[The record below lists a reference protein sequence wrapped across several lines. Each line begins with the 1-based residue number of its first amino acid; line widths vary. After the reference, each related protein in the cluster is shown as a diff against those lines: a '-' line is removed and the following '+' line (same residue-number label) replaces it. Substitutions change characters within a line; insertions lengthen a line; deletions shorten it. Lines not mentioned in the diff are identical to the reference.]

1 MDGTT
6 TRKFSRRDFVA
17 LLLGATV
24 TGNAGYAAAG
34 VSPAEDYV
42 GRIADEVMALANSGS
57 SGNALR
63 NKFAALL
70 NRYINMR
77 RVANFALGPYQKKIS
92 ASEKSELYQ
101 LFNNYAAALFV
112 YYVKEF
118 QGRDIK
124 IISTIKQDRYVT
136 LDTALI
142 LKSGGQSKIKW
153 RLEPAGGG
161 YRVYDINV
169 RNVWLTIGTKKR
181 FNDVLNKSKGDF
193 DALFAELREAETW

>member
-6 TRKFSRRDFVA
+6 TRKFSRREFAA
-17 LLLGATV
+17 LLLGTILSGGVGHAV
-24 TGNAGYAAAG
+24 AA
-34 VSPAEDYV
+34 VNPAEDYV
-42 GRIADEVMALANSGS
+42 DKIADEVMSLANSGAK
-57 SGNALR
+57 GNALR

-70 NRYINMR
+70 NRYINLR
-77 RVANFALGPYQKKIS
+77 RVANVALGPYQKKIS
-92 ASEKSELYQ
+92 AGEKSELYQ

-118 QGRDIK
+118 QGREMK
-124 IISTIKQDRYVT
+124 VISSIKQGNYLT

-153 RLEPAGGG
+153 RLEPSGSG
-161 YRVYDINV
+161 YRVFDINV
-169 RNVWLTIGTKKR
+169 RNVWLTIATKKR

-193 DALFAELREAETW
+193 EALFAELREAETW